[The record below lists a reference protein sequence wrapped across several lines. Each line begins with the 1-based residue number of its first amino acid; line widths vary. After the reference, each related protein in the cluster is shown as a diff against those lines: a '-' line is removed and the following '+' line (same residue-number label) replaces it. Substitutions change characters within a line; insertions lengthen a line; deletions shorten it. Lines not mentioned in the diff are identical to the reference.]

1 MYENILIFFLIF
13 NLIILMFFNKITNI
27 FNIYDQ
33 QDGIR
38 KFQKKAISLI
48 GGTIIYVNLIY
59 FFILDFIF
67 PQNLFDNSFLFYTR
81 EFFILIFG
89 ISFC

>member
-13 NLIILMFFNKITNI
+13 NFIILIFFNKFSKI

-33 QDGIR
+33 KDGIR

-48 GGTIIYVNLIY
+48 GGTIIY
-59 FFILDFIF
+59 
-67 PQNLFDNSFLFYTR
+67 
-81 EFFILIFG
+81 
-89 ISFC
+89 